1 MNKIIL
7 TKIYGNRIRVEEVR
21 APLKDG
27 SIIMPDKL
35 NETFQY
41 RKVRILE
48 VGNGDK
54 IPADIK
60 AGMEVIVMK
69 MSGLKLADQTII
81 YSTEDVVAVCAPTP
95 PTE

>member
-1 MNKIIL
+1 MNQIIL

-21 APLKDG
+21 PPLKDG
-27 SIIMPDKL
+27 SIILPDKPS
-35 NETFQY
+35 ETFQY

-48 VGNGDK
+48 IGNGDK
-54 IPADIK
+54 IQADLK
-60 AGMEVIVMK
+60 AGMEIIVVK